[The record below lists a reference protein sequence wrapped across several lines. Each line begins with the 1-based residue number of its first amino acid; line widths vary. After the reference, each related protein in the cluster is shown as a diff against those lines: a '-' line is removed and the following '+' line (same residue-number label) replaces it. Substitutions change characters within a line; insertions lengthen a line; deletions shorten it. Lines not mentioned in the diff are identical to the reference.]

1 MENLEKEKYK
11 SFFESRHF
19 KRFLEYRKIKAE
31 DINLAKELFEIDKQ
45 NTREGSE
52 VSSIL
57 HNFFQF
63 AEKKSAER
71 LESKVIQ
78 ESSQIKKRMFEIF
91 LYFTK
96 NYDWYTSQHLNVL
109 LESSE
114 WMQLNR

>member
-11 SFFESRHF
+11 SFF
-19 KRFLEYRKIKAE
+19 
-31 DINLAKELFEIDKQ
+31 
-45 NTREGSE
+45 E